1 MVEQTSASDRIEA
14 ARKALAGYDRAKEVG
29 FAPNALVLADALRA
43 LITPPAVG
51 ESEEQIA
58 QRIITESQARGV
70 AAPEGDF
77 TDYGIALTGVR
88 AGIQAAHET
97 WEPEVAQRP
106 SQEQML
112 RWLGISFGHNGDRI
126 EIHHQSI
133 EKEVL

>member
-51 ESEEQIA
+51 ESDE
-58 QRIITESQARGV
+58 
-70 AAPEGDF
+70 
-77 TDYGIALTGVR
+77 GIAKAATEELWKVWDHTDFAEVQGIILGAVR
-88 AGIQAAHET
+88 SAIQTAHET

-112 RWLGISFGHNGDRI
+112 RWVGLDFTEDADVIIVHRKVI
-126 EIHHQSI
+126 AKEI
-133 EKEVL
+133 L